1 MEGMRTRR
9 NLVGIAELIV
19 RIVELVNRFMVTI
32 RDDSGFTLVRVM
44 IRALLGMVFG
54 LDELRNVL
62 GNGVQVFFL
71 QRACT
76 FGAVLTAAGVRLWGV
91 VSLVVMRLYMSST

>member
-1 MEGMRTRR
+1 MPVEGMRARR
-9 NLVGIAELIV
+9 NLVGITELIV

-32 RDDSGFTLVRVM
+32 RDDSGFTLVRVV
-44 IRALLGMVFG
+44 ICALLGMVFG

-71 QRACT
+71 Q
-76 FGAVLTAAGVRLWGV
+76 
-91 VSLVVMRLYMSST
+91 